1 MPKIVKKTPNEKL
14 DCKFAFAYKTAGSSS
29 DPEVT
34 DYLATNEIISTFT
47 ISASPINGGSIIT
60 LSGSSLTD
68 SNTSV
73 LYWIEGGEIHYHNDV
88 TCLANTSDGRKVE
101 RTMRIQII
109 EEK

>member
-1 MPKIVKKTPNEKL
+1 MSKTFTKTPNEKL
-14 DCKFAFAYKTAGSSS
+14 DYKFAFAYKTAGSSV

-34 DYLATNEIISTFT
+34 DYLGSGETISTYE
-47 ISASPINGGSIIT
+47 ISASPIDGGSILT

-68 SNTSV
+68 YSTSV
-73 LYWIEGGEIHYHNDV
+73 LYWIEGGEIHKDNDV
-88 TCLANTSDGRKVE
+88 TCLITTSDGRKVE